1 MSRRD
6 AWTMAALPKTLQA
19 HAHAVTTLAGLNRAR
34 AHALAADPA
43 LMTPSQAQAA
53 RERAL
58 LVVRELR
65 HRRPR
70 HHAGSTP
77 SGW

>member
-19 HAHAVTTLAGLNRAR
+19 HARAVTTLAEVNRAR

-43 LMTPSQAQAA
+43 LMTPAQAQAA
-53 RERAL
+53 SQTI
-58 LVVRELR
+58 
-65 HRRPR
+65 PR
-70 HHAGSTP
+70 V
-77 SGW
+77 